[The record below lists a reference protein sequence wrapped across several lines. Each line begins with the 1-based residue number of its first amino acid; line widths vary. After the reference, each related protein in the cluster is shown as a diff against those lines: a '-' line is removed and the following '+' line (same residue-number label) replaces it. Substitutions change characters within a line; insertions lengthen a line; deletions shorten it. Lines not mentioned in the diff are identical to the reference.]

1 MPVGYRAH
9 GKTVRRKGKVEG
21 MLRAPTYREIG
32 VKIRVPVFWILLKK
46 IREGKTSLFVFC
58 GSIFI

>member
-32 VKIRVPVFWILLKK
+32 VKIETTVF
-46 IREGKTSLFVFC
+46 RST
-58 GSIFI
+58 

>member
-21 MLRAPTYREIG
+21 MLRAPTYREIV
-32 VKIRVPVFWILLKK
+32 VKIETTVSQIHLGN
-46 IREGKTSLFVFC
+46 IA
-58 GSIFI
+58 